1 MKTFRLAAV
10 LTLLGLG
17 ATGCI
22 NVIEG
27 PSLPPDPNARP
38 EIRGDLPRPA
48 PAPKKD
54 LPAGQSPLYDPPPAP
69 KSGDASGN

>member
-1 MKTFRLAAV
+1 MKTVRLSV
-10 LTLLGLG
+10 LLGLLG
-17 ATGCI
+17 LLAAGCQ